1 MQVAQMLLP
10 RKKASDAWTSHDRVR
25 RIARHPQFV
34 VASIRRRISSPAARR
49 DTRAGEYRVP
59 FQVHDGL
66 IYVQGRVNGVRAT
79 MLIDTGAA
87 LTTFTLRVVPT
98 LDTDSRIAINMAKGS
113 VLASRPPV
121 GFVLGDSDLRERH
134 CSFLQNGVVGRFKF
148 LDVDGLVGQD
158 VLSRF
163 KSLTFDFKNSTLILE
178 DR

>member
-1 MQVAQMLLP
+1 
-10 RKKASDAWTSHDRVR
+10 
-25 RIARHPQFV
+25 
-34 VASIRRRISSPAARR
+34 
-49 DTRAGEYRVP
+49 
-59 FQVHDGL
+59 
-66 IYVQGRVNGVRAT
+66 